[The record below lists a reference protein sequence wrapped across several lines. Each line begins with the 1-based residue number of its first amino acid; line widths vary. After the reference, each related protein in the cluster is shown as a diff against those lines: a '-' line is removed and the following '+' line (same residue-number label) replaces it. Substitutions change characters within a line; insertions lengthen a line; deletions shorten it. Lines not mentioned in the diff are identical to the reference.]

1 MEKDFVAEA
10 RKGDQQTRTL
20 ICLEA
25 LRTDPT
31 VKHRHLRK
39 ALETYKA
46 CLASNDWPGYSQ
58 EIQTLDLNKAPS
70 EAPAPITFA

>member
-1 MEKDFVAEA
+1 MEKNFVAEA

-25 LRTDPT
+25 LRTDGT

-39 ALETYKA
+39 ALNVSGRQFRKA
-46 CLASNDWPGYSQ
+46 LRLSRILRKYDTTAQ
-58 EIQTLDLNKAPS
+58 
-70 EAPAPITFA
+70 

>member
-1 MEKDFVAEA
+1 MNKDFVAEA

-25 LRTDPT
+25 LRADGT

-39 ALETYKA
+39 ALNVSGRQFRKA
-46 CLASNDWPGYSQ
+46 LRLSRVLRQYDATAQ
-58 EIQTLDLNKAPS
+58 
-70 EAPAPITFA
+70 

>member
-1 MEKDFVAEA
+1 MNRDFIAEA
-10 RKGDQQTRTL
+10 RQGDRQTRTL

-39 ALETYKA
+39 ALNVSGRQFRKA
-46 CLASNDWPGYSQ
+46 LRLSRVLRQYDAIAS
-58 EIQTLDLNKAPS
+58 
-70 EAPAPITFA
+70 

>member
-1 MEKDFVAEA
+1 MNRDFVAEA

-25 LRTDPT
+25 LRTDGT

-39 ALETYKA
+39 ALNVSGRQFRKA
-46 CLASNDWPGYSQ
+46 LRLSSILRKYDTTAQ
-58 EIQTLDLNKAPS
+58 
-70 EAPAPITFA
+70 

>member
-1 MEKDFVAEA
+1 MEKDFVADA

-25 LRTDPT
+25 LRTDGT

-39 ALETYKA
+39 ALNVSGRQFRKA
-46 CLASNDWPGYSQ
+46 LRLSRILRQYDTTAQ
-58 EIQTLDLNKAPS
+58 
-70 EAPAPITFA
+70 

>member
-25 LRTDPT
+25 LRTDGT

-39 ALETYKA
+39 ALNVSGRQLRKA
-46 CLASNDWPGYSQ
+46 LRLSRILRKYDTTAQ
-58 EIQTLDLNKAPS
+58 
-70 EAPAPITFA
+70 

>member
-1 MEKDFVAEA
+1 MAYGYSDF
-10 RKGDQQTRTL
+10 
-20 ICLEA
+20 I
-25 LRTDPT
+25 
-31 VKHRHLRK
+31 K

-58 EIQTLDLNKAPS
+58 EIQTLDLNKSPT

>member
-25 LRTDPT
+25 LRTDGT

-39 ALETYKA
+39 ALNVSGRQFRKA
-46 CLASNDWPGYSQ
+46 LRLSRILRKYDTTAQ
-58 EIQTLDLNKAPS
+58 
-70 EAPAPITFA
+70 